1 MSNSISNGCIATFTT
16 NFIPPKPD
24 LRGSYE
30 IPLGFIISPLA
41 PQSDNYD
48 DDATVRVVTNNPY
61 LTEQD
66 MILCT
71 TCLSY
76 LNLYSNFDDQ
86 TGKWI
91 CPICKCENM
100 STKTHTSSSTP
111 IMYSNI
117 MNSQIVEYHQI
128 AAGYDNST
136 SASRASRYSYNQTPS
151 DELSIVGSNVTI
163 IILDGNLSPN
173 EVTSIMSNLSSLFSN
188 DKTQMIGLIIYTSF
202 VNVYQI
208 GIQGVA
214 SADIYSIDDDDGD
227 EFEGDEFDDSNSGN
241 VLELEDDRMYLGLG
255 SWDQIQF
262 CASAYFGLDVSKEV
276 NGRSNLNISQEN
288 QQSKYTSD
296 NNTKN
301 NLTSSRRDMLRQKRE
316 ARMKNE
322 TKMNNF
328 YYDLDECTP
337 EQSAEFFKQLQ
348 NKKKVKAK
356 RRCTGEAVAYGLS
369 LALSVEER
377 SSARLLIF
385 TNGCP
390 NFGKGNM
397 TQRISNNTLQEGDM
411 IENKEHMEKASL
423 YFDSIGKESVDNGVA
438 IDVFCGDNN
447 TALIGS
453 QVLLSLVRP
462 SAGYLLS
469 YSSFIED
476 RFKSDLEYILNSTR
490 MSWSKNQDIDSV
502 RLGMACPNWM
512 NVINGCLIDLRMP
525 R

>member
-1 MSNSISNGCIATFTT
+1 MSNSISNGCTATFTT
-16 NFIPPKPD
+16 NFIPPKPG

-30 IPLGFIISPLA
+30 IPLGFIISPFA
-41 PQSDNYD
+41 PQPDNYD
-48 DDATVRVVTNNPY
+48 DDATVQLVTKNNPY

-66 MILCT
+66 MIICT
-71 TCLSY
+71 TCLTY
-76 LNLYSNFDDQ
+76 LSLYSNFDDQ

-100 STKTHTSSSTP
+100 CTKTHTTSSTP

-117 MNSQIVEYHQI
+117 MKSQIVEYHQI
-128 AAGYDNST
+128 AAGYDTITINSK
-136 SASRASRYSYNQTPS
+136 YSYNQTTPS
-151 DELSIVGSNVTI
+151 NELSIGANVTI

-188 DKTQMIGLIIYTSF
+188 DKSQMIGLIIYTSF

-214 SADIYSIDDDDGD
+214 SADIYPIDYDDGD
-227 EFEGDEFDDSNSGN
+227 DFEENEYEDSNIGN
-241 VLELEDDRMYLGLG
+241 VLDLEDDRMYLGLG
-255 SWDQIQF
+255 SWDQLQF
-262 CASAYFGLDVSKEV
+262 CASTYFGLDVSKEV
-276 NGRSNLNISQEN
+276 NGQSNVNISQED
-288 QQSKYTSD
+288 QQSKSVSTLD
-296 NNTKN
+296 NKTKN
-301 NLTSSRRDMLRQKRE
+301 KVTSSRRDMLRQKRE

-322 TKMNNF
+322 RKMNNF
-328 YYDLDECTP
+328 CHDLDECTP
-337 EQSAEFFKQLQ
+337 EQSAEFLKQLQ
-348 NKKKVKAK
+348 SKKKVKRK
-356 RRCTGEAVAYGLS
+356 RRCTGEAVACGLS
-369 LALSVEER
+369 LASSVEER

-397 TQRISNNTLQEGDM
+397 TQHFSNNTLQNGNMNIEDM
-411 IENKEHMEKASL
+411 QKASL
-423 YFDSIGKESVDNGVA
+423 YFDSIGTESVDNGVT

-469 YSSFIED
+469 YSSFLED
-476 RFKSDLEYILNSTR
+476 RFKSDLEYIVNSTR
-490 MSWSKNQDIDSV
+490 ISWTKNQDIDSV
-502 RLGMACPNWM
+502 RLGMASPNWM
-512 NVINGCLIDLRMP
+512 NVINGCLVDLRMP